1 MRHFNHPNI
10 VNFIDCYL
18 VEKELWVTMEFLEGG
33 ALTDVVTETVMDE
46 GQIAAVSR
54 LVPSLHYIYVWCE
67 NCGVINSI

>member
-18 VEKELWVTMEFLEGG
+18 VEKEVWVTMEFLEGG

-54 LVPSLHYIYVWCE
+54 LVLSLHYI
-67 NCGVINSI
+67 